1 MKTFAMWRGL
11 VEDELTMAAIK
22 IASPDSAQ
30 RRGYKRTAFPSP
42 SARVEKLHPKGEFW
56 TDDELL
62 ALGASDD
69 LKHELWN
76 GKIITMPPAGA
87 QHGDIISRLSASI
100 AIHVY
105 EHRLGRVYDGQTG
118 FRLST
123 DYCLAPDV
131 SFVSK
136 ERLRLIL
143 PIEDKLF
150 HGAPDLAV
158 EVLSPS
164 DSITATEKKI
174 TRCLVHGTRLGWIVD
189 PKSKTVRV
197 YRQVGK
203 FELVRSD
210 RALTGNTVLPGFKLT
225 LAKLFEAALSE

>member
-1 MKTFAMWRGL
+1 MKTFATWRAL
-11 VEDELTMAAIK
+11 VEAKLTMATVKTAL
-22 IASPDSAQ
+22 AHAP
-30 RRGYKRTAFPSP
+30 RRRVNRRVIFPSA
-42 SARVEKLHPKGEFW
+42 SARLERLRPKGEFW

-76 GKIITMPPAGA
+76 GRIITMPPAGA
-87 QHGDIISRLSASI
+87 QHGDVIIRLSAAI
-100 AIHVY
+100 ASHVY

-123 DYCLAPDV
+123 DYCLAPDI

-136 ERLRLIL
+136 DRLKLIL
-143 PIEDKLF
+143 PVEDKLF

-174 TRCLVHGTRLGWIVD
+174 TLCLVHGARLGWIID
-189 PKSKTVRV
+189 PKSKTARV
-197 YRQVGK
+197 YREAGK
-203 FELVRSD
+203 FEL
-210 RALTGNTVLPGFKLT
+210 
-225 LAKLFEAALSE
+225 